1 VADILVAVASVAS
14 GQEALLRVVI
24 LLEASCWEPEV
35 THLLLSVAALS
46 SWTSE
51 PDPESLGLEVVEAVK
66 DLPRQVPVEVAH
78 QQDAACFH
86 SCTDLMDHQ
95 AAAEAVNYLLVP
107 SPVAAAVANLVVVR
121 LLQIPCRHSQVR
133 GALEVVPSP

>member
-1 VADILVAVASVAS
+1 
-14 GQEALLRVVI
+14 
-24 LLEASCWEPEV
+24 
-35 THLLLSVAALS
+35 
-46 SWTSE
+46 
-51 PDPESLGLEVVEAVK
+51 VK
-66 DLPRQVPVEVAH
+66 DMPRQVPVEVAH